1 MEELFERGC
10 TSPFLYLEAWNSI
23 CADMSLLH
31 RINGFWAQVF
41 LFAGKEQMLTEEL
54 VMRLAYLSGYEKA
67 FNESLYRA
75 MAMGCEAFPSD
86 DTVEAICKYIMKGNP
101 RKPEYFQWFSAA
113 VDRGIRITR
122 LYEYYVETLDTS
134 YRRVLPKPLLMY
146 FTYNNNTL
154 GDSKRA
160 YLYAC
165 IIAGKERDP
174 QTYESYR
181 ESMEEF
187 AFRKLREGRMN
198 ENYAAVYQEFMREP
212 SDSEKAQVIAS
223 RMFTCRLYTDDPKV
237 RSVIVRHRQMKQ
249 EEIYPCIHGIAY
261 PRICSED
268 AAVVFQD
275 EKQRRYAATVD
286 YNLTPLFD
294 DREMVPA
301 VLEKGRMNRLCF
313 CITVRVRRSVVRIWE
328 FFRNWSFHRRL
339 PMNIRG

>member
-1 MEELFERGC
+1 
-10 TSPFLYLEAWNSI
+10 
-23 CADMSLLH
+23 
-31 RINGFWAQVF
+31 
-41 LFAGKEQMLTEEL
+41 
-54 VMRLAYLSGYEKA
+54 
-67 FNESLYRA
+67 
-75 MAMGCEAFPSD
+75 
-86 DTVEAICKYIMKGNP
+86 
-101 RKPEYFQWFSAA
+101 
-113 VDRGIRITR
+113 
-122 LYEYYVETLDTS
+122 
-134 YRRVLPKPLLMY
+134 MY